1 MSSRLFLLCKQK
13 QLCCFV
19 KCAND
24 CRLFYFANSCNWAFC
39 KVFKEDF
46 SVTMSKQ
53 DWWCAMH
60 CTCSLQK
67 AVKQCWWRCWGF
79 PTQLRSPA
87 LSPLRWLFQY
97 DKSEFV
103 TKCAI
108 LMPGP
113 VIQKPHAFSPINDIL
128 RKKLHNR
135 DNFKVSF
142 YLCIACQS
150 LKMDRKNVIKWKICF
165 TVTSQ

>member
-1 MSSRLFLLCKQK
+1 
-13 QLCCFV
+13 
-19 KCAND
+19 
-24 CRLFYFANSCNWAFC
+24 
-39 KVFKEDF
+39 
-46 SVTMSKQ
+46 MSKQ

-60 CTCSLQK
+60 CTCRLQR

-128 RKKLHNR
+128 RNKLHNR

-150 LKMDRKNVIKWKICF
+150 LKMECLPPILLLWVGVNTGCWHPVLTPTYMSRHTGRCQHWVLTPSVDTYQHV
-165 TVTSQ
+165 